1 MVREQRIPPRRQMKH
16 QTAEKKKKEQVQTDA
31 TDDGDKKKGK
41 QEDKAKGKNENH
53 ILDDDEI
60 TDDDGRAE
68 NQAHDSSAILED
80 IGPGFGDCKVETS
93 SGDEAGLAKE
103 TKTGNKRKA
112 AELEKTQK
120 NKKDE
125 NASDEKNEK
134 KKPRTAEKEGQK
146 GKEKGKLDV
155 DEQGKDGNK
164 KRKRSSVKSK
174 EEPTKGK
181 KQQKASKK
189 GKSGGDDA
197 DDADDDGQDDAKGK
211 KKSTKERSSS
221 KNEPAPKKQKTTA
234 KPKSAKKTGV
244 PPSFFIVLSAL
255 SVENR
260 TTLSDI
266 ASPLGG
272 AQVLHH
278 DFVPDKATH
287 LVSGGNKRTVKLLQ
301 ALAKGIWVLKS
312 DWIYD
317 SMEAGKWL
325 PEEGY
330 EAVDWFPGAKAS
342 RLARA
347 HQKKG
352 LLHQIAIMVCGG
364 VRVPLHSLERAI
376 ELAGGQCTKSYRNTD
391 YCIVAENA
399 IYKPW
404 VEKFPKERAVPIVK
418 EDWLLD
424 SLKEYKL
431 LPVESYRISTEPP
444 QDTEETTKRSPRK
457 SSTKDKLCEAKKKKE
472 PTPAKGKKGTK
483 KTTGDGE
490 KKEGEEEEQKEK
502 LETPN
507 PEEKGGSVVEE
518 DSEQMELQ
526 DD

>member
-1 MVREQRIPPRRQMKH
+1 VLRPP
-16 QTAEKKKKEQVQTDA
+16 T
-31 TDDGDKKKGK
+31 
-41 QEDKAKGKNENH
+41 
-53 ILDDDEI
+53 
-60 TDDDGRAE
+60 
-68 NQAHDSSAILED
+68 
-80 IGPGFGDCKVETS
+80 
-93 SGDEAGLAKE
+93 
-103 TKTGNKRKA
+103 
-112 AELEKTQK
+112 
-120 NKKDE
+120 
-125 NASDEKNEK
+125 
-134 KKPRTAEKEGQK
+134 
-146 GKEKGKLDV
+146 
-155 DEQGKDGNK
+155 
-164 KRKRSSVKSK
+164 
-174 EEPTKGK
+174 
-181 KQQKASKK
+181 
-189 GKSGGDDA
+189 
-197 DDADDDGQDDAKGK
+197 
-211 KKSTKERSSS
+211 
-221 KNEPAPKKQKTTA
+221 
-234 KPKSAKKTGV
+234 V

-342 RLARA
+342 RLARGESTLYFICFLLIFVLWYVFAA

-418 EDWLLD
+418 EDVHILPLCLL
-424 SLKEYKL
+424 SF
-431 LPVESYRISTEPP
+431 PVLIVLCVWGHAVAPGQPEGV
-444 QDTEETTKRSPRK
+444 QASPR
-457 SSTKDKLCEAKKKKE
+457 
-472 PTPAKGKKGTK
+472 
-483 KTTGDGE
+483 GE
-490 KKEGEEEEQKEK
+490 
-502 LETPN
+502 LPHIN
-507 PEEKGGSVVEE
+507 
-518 DSEQMELQ
+518 
-526 DD
+526 